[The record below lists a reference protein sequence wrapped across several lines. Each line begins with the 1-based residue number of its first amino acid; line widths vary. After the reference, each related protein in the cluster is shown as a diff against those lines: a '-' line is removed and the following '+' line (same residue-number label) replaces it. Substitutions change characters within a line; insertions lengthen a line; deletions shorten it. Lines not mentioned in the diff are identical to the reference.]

1 MERALGKWIVS
12 GFPGLEYVMAG
23 YLLVG
28 MLVGILGFFLFFYL
42 LNCLVSNKDPLKY
55 SDPLSQQPKKYKVLV
70 KVCIAYIALN
80 FFLLFVPYGGLS
92 SGILGH
98 LVLMLWM
105 ISNDPKDS
113 GAGFVFI
120 FGIILMGIIGW
131 GAIDSGIISLEN
143 SQVGT
148 FEDEMRRGEQFENQ
162 RQKMI
167 PECYAKGGDSLIC
180 DR

>member
-28 MLVGILGFFLFFYL
+28 MIVGILGLFLFFYL

-105 ISNDPKDS
+105 ISNAPKDS

-143 SQVGT
+143 SQGWT

-167 PECYAKGGDSLIC
+167 QECYAKGGDSLIC